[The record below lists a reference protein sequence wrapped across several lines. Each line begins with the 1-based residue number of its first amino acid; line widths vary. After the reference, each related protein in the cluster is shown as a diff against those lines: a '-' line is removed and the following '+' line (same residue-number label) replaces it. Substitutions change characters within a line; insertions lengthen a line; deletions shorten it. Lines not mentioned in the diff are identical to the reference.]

1 MHRPSISYSM
11 SKAGESEWILDLG
24 ATGHVTSSSHL
35 YSSCRQIS
43 PIIVKLPT
51 GHTVTATYAGIVR
64 FSHSLYL
71 EDVLYIPS
79 FQFNVISIS
88 KFIVFLAM

>member
-1 MHRPSISYSM
+1 M
-11 SKAGESEWILDLG
+11 SKANESEWILNSG
-24 ATGHVTSSSHL
+24 AIEHVISNSHL
-35 YSSCRQIS
+35 YSSCRQTS
-43 PIIVKLPT
+43 HIIVKLPT
-51 GHTVTATYAGIVR
+51 GHIVTTTYACTVR

>member
-51 GHTVTATYAGIVR
+51 GHTVTATYANTVR
-64 FSHSLYL
+64 FSYSLYL
-71 EDVLYIPS
+71 EDLLYIPI
-79 FQFNVISIS
+79 FQFI
-88 KFIVFLAM
+88 